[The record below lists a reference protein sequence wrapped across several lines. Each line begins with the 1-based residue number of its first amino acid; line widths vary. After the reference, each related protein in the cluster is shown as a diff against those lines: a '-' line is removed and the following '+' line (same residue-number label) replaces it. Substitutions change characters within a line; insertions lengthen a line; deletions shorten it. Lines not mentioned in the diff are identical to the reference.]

1 QQQQQQ
7 QLAGAALHRP
17 ESPARGQVYR
27 GRVLRNAAGSRSAG
41 GVRGGNNIPGYLRDK
56 KPHTELLD
64 DLCARNGL
72 CTPSYQV
79 QSHELLDTVTGAKS
93 NWFLGRVTLANV
105 GNSGPRQYSA
115 FRFTQTTEE
124 ARVAAAESALLQL
137 AQPAATVLPDPGQA
151 FVAQN
156 FNAVPLTAA
165 LPLAQSPVPQQ
176 QQQQQS
182 PLRCLSSSSCRAAAA
197 AATARL
203 GASADP
209 YQFPAAA
216 AYQPPPTPIYPAA
229 SAAAMDPNSAA
240 AFFAAAAAAAAANGH
255 QQHPPASVHM
265 LPFQHHQQQQHHQ
278 SAVAASGF
286 VNPAAL
292 SAMLAAGSDIYTHY
306 VN

>member
-1 QQQQQQ
+1 VKILYVRNLMLTTTEEHLRELFTQ
-7 QLAGAALHRP
+7 ACGGGCDCI
-17 ESPARGQVYR
+17 E
-27 GRVLRNAAGSRSAG
+27 RVKKIRDYAFVHFRERSDAITAMEKIDAG

-151 FVAQN
+151 FV
-156 FNAVPLTAA
+156 
-165 LPLAQSPVPQQ
+165 
-176 QQQQQS
+176 
-182 PLRCLSSSSCRAAAA
+182 
-197 AATARL
+197 
-203 GASADP
+203 
-209 YQFPAAA
+209 
-216 AYQPPPTPIYPAA
+216 
-229 SAAAMDPNSAA
+229 
-240 AFFAAAAAAAAANGH
+240 
-255 QQHPPASVHM
+255 
-265 LPFQHHQQQQHHQ
+265 
-278 SAVAASGF
+278 
-286 VNPAAL
+286 
-292 SAMLAAGSDIYTHY
+292 
-306 VN
+306 